1 MKSGSSKFDFSVPLV
16 PMESGEKIESG
27 PSRVEVLYHAMTI
40 IWRNH
45 RRVTPEIMDEPDV
58 AAAEHVLALD
68 GLRRINRSSHAA
80 DNVARPIIAMA
91 RQKNLKQLSMLDVAC
106 GGGDVPVGVA
116 LRARRAGVEIDLT
129 LLDRSA
135 TALRYAAAKADR
147 MGIACRC
154 VPSDCLTQRHA
165 LHFDVVTNSLFLHHL
180 REPSQVVEFLRNA
193 REISRRLVVI
203 NDLRRCRDGWIGA
216 WIGSRILSR
225 SGIVHHDAPAS
236 ARAAWTVEELAG
248 FAAEAEL
255 NGVKIA
261 RCWPWRM
268 LLVWEAQEGG
278 GA

>member
-1 MKSGSSKFDFSVPLV
+1 
-16 PMESGEKIESG
+16 
-27 PSRVEVLYHAMTI
+27 MTTI
-40 IWRNH
+40 CKNH
-45 RRVTPEIMDEPDV
+45 RRVTPEIMDVPDV
-58 AAAEHVLALD
+58 AVAAHVEALD

-80 DNVARPIIAMA
+80 DKIARPIIAMA
-91 RQKNLKQLSMLDVAC
+91 RRNNVKKLSLLDIAC

-116 LRARRAGVEIDLT
+116 TRARRAGIEIDLT

-147 MGIACRC
+147 AGINFQC
-154 VPSDCLTQRHA
+154 VESDCVTQRHA
-165 LHFDVVTNSLFLHHL
+165 LRLDVVTNSLFLHHL
-180 REPSQVVEFLRNA
+180 PCSETVVEFLRHM
-193 REISRRLVVI
+193 RETAKRMVVV

-236 ARAAWTVEELAG
+236 ARAAWTTDELAS
-248 FAAEAEL
+248 FAADANL
-255 NGVKIA
+255 DRVKIE
-261 RCWPWRM
+261 RRWPWRM

>member
-1 MKSGSSKFDFSVPLV
+1 MDQARSRAQVRFS
-16 PMESGEKIESG
+16 
-27 PSRVEVLYHAMTI
+27 AMI
-40 IWRNH
+40 LIRRNH

-58 AAAEHVLALD
+58 AAAEHVSALD

-91 RQKNLKQLSMLDVAC
+91 RRRNLKQLSMLDIAC
-106 GGGDVPVGVA
+106 GGGDVPVGVV
-116 LRARRAGVEIDLT
+116 LRARRAGIEIELT

-147 MGIACRC
+147 MGIACQC
-154 VPSDCLTQRHA
+154 VQSDCLTQRHA
-165 LHFDVVTNSLFLHHL
+165 MHFDVVTNSLFLHHL
-180 REPSQVVEFLRNA
+180 RGPNQVIEFLRNA
-193 REISRRLVVI
+193 KEMARRLVVI

-236 ARAAWTVEELAG
+236 ARAAWTVEELAE
-248 FAAEAEL
+248 FAADAEMS
-255 NGVKIA
+255 GVQIE
-261 RCWPWRM
+261 RRWPWRI
-268 LLVWEAQEGG
+268 LLTWEAPEGE